1 MEGRGWYGKRL
12 LSIQRARGQLLSHG
26 TDATNNSSCVSGCS
40 TIIILFVHIFQY
52 PRTLFQTPSNA
63 LTSMGSR
70 YVELER
76 LKHRPSV
83 FIGPDGKIV
92 NPGDPPPRL
101 AFGSSSS
108 HQDPTCLPCPLC
120 KRTFVT
126 SKGIL
131 RHAMRCEHNE
141 ANDNFYVRL

>member
-1 MEGRGWYGKRL
+1 MVWKAITIDPESARPTPMSWNRCDKQLKLCFRL
-12 LSIQRARGQLLSHG
+12 LNNNYSFCSHFSIP
-26 TDATNNSSCVSGCS
+26 N
-40 TIIILFVHIFQY
+40 
-52 PRTLFQTPSNA
+52 TLFQTPSNA